1 MGQNSFILYTEQK
14 AVIDK
19 LTDEQAGKLIKA
31 LYEYSTSGIM
41 PKLDSILDLVIT
53 PFVTALDRNKEKYE
67 ETCKKRALAG
77 AKGGKQKVANASKC
91 KQEVANVADSDS
103 DSESDS
109 VSDSVSDSENDSESD
124 TATAVGD
131 GDSCDDG
138 FPQSDSCVDKIV
150 KFYEEN
156 IGAITP
162 YEFNLLDSYRTD
174 FSDDIII
181 YALKLQVEAKV
192 KSIKYAKAILN
203 NWQKANVKTLLDAKK
218 ENKNK
223 KAEVKKEEKVKNL
236 YHTEDN
242 QYQDLD
248 RFCIT

>member
-31 LYEYSTSGIM
+31 LYEYSTTGIM
-41 PKLDSILDLVIT
+41 PQLDSILDLVIT

-91 KQEVANVADSDS
+91 KQNVTNVADSDS
-103 DSESDS
+103 
-109 VSDSVSDSENDSESD
+109 VSDSDNDNDSD
-124 TATAVGD
+124 TAIAVEE

-162 YEFNLLDSYRTD
+162 YEFTLLDSYRAD

-181 YALKLQVEAKV
+181 YALKLQVEAKAT
-192 KSIKYAKAILN
+192 SIKYAKAILN
-203 NWQKANVKTLLDAKK
+203 NWQKKNIKTLLDAER
-218 ENKNK
+218 ENGSRKV
-223 KAEVKKEEKVKNL
+223 EIKKEEKVKNL
-236 YHTEDN
+236 YQPENN
-242 QYQDLD
+242 QYQDLN
-248 RFCIT
+248 RFYIT